1 MITLKDLIKYL
12 ESINLQIYG
21 DLKDFNIDNIAFLKN
36 CKKLSKTTLYLT
48 NLTTSD
54 EFKEYNILC
63 ITNNLRASCIY
74 PQLKTTL
81 SLDKI
86 YILLSKFL
94 LETQELYIKK
104 YSILS
109 SINNDYD
116 INKILDIAEN
126 YLNNPIFILDTS
138 YKILGFSKYATLI
151 DGSINNYNDNYYLVS
166 EIVED
171 MKKDNCMDSI
181 YNSNK
186 AFFHFTK
193 EELIFCGIKVSNVT
207 TAYICVLKQLRSF
220 EDSDLSLVDTLSKT
234 LSTQIQKDNSFI
246 NSSGLEEEYYLIDL
260 LENKINNLNYLK
272 ERLSQ
277 TDFKIKENLFLLS
290 IPFKQIYKDYRH
302 NFGLKQLI
310 SSAKNILGNSITT
323 YTDNKI
329 VFLVSKDS
337 EELFSLTQKVEFL
350 KFLMLNNLKC
360 GVSMPF
366 KNILETKEFFK
377 QSLSTLDIASQLKD
391 MDYIFYFE
399 NYLEYYWFNLHSNP
413 SYKISLH
420 NLIHPYIKKIMI
432 NDKIHNTDLLKTLT
446 AYLDSNRNS
455 NIASKSLSIHNS
467 TFFYRFHKIETL
479 LNVSLTDSNI
489 LFKLE
494 LSLKLLKYI
503 NKSNTKY

>member
-1 MITLKDLIKYL
+1 MITLNDLIEYL
-12 ESINLQIYG
+12 KEKNFKVHGQPN
-21 DLKDFNIDNIAFLKN
+21 KFNIDNIAFFKDH
-36 CKKLSKTTLYLT
+36 KSFSKTTLYLT
-48 NLTTSD
+48 DIPLD
-54 EFKEYNILC
+54 KLKEHNILYVAKSYNKSYNC
-63 ITNNLRASCIY
+63 L
-74 PQLKTTL
+74 QLETDL

-94 LETQELYIKK
+94 LDTQQLYIKK
-104 YSILS
+104 YNILS

-116 INKILDIAEN
+116 INKILNIAEN
-126 YLNNPIFILDTS
+126 YLSNPIFILDTS
-138 YKILGFSKYATLI
+138 YKILGFSKIANLTI
-151 DGSINNYNDNYYLVS
+151 DSIDNYNENYYLVS
-166 EIVED
+166 EIIED
-171 MKKDNCMDSI
+171 MKKDSCMDSI
-181 YNSNK
+181 YNSDK

-193 EELIFCGIKVSNVT
+193 EQFIFCGIKVNNIT
-207 TAYICVLKQLRSF
+207 TAYICVLKKIREF
-220 EDSDLSLVDTLSKT
+220 KDSDLSLVDALSKA

-260 LENKINNLNYLK
+260 LENKIDDINYLK

-277 TDFKIKENLFLLS
+277 TNFKIKENLFLLS

-329 VFLVSKDS
+329 VFLVSKNS
-337 EELFSLTQKVEFL
+337 EELFSLTNKVEFL
-350 KFLMLNNLKC
+350 KLLMLNNLKC
-360 GVSMPF
+360 GISMRF
-366 KNILETKEFFK
+366 KNILETKEFYN
-377 QSLSTLDIASQLKD
+377 QSLRALDIAKYLKD
-391 MDYIFYFE
+391 TDYIFYFE
-399 NYLEYYWFNLHSNP
+399 NYLEYYWFSLYSNS

-432 NDKIHNTDLLKTLT
+432 NDKMHNTDLLKTLT
-446 AYLDSNRNS
+446 AYLNSNRNS

-479 LNVSLTDSNI
+479 LNISLTDSDI

-503 NKSNTKY
+503 NSSNTKY